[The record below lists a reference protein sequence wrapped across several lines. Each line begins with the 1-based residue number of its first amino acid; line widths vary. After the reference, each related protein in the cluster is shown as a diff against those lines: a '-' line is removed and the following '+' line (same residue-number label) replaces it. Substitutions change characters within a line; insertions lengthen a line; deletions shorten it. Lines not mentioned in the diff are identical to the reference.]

1 MDRVG
6 RIMAPECE
14 PFYLNS
20 DVESEDGRRNGH
32 TAEMVSTWSEHWDSD
47 CQSLVEFHSIE
58 LTPKW
63 VSFIRQ
69 GKLLKY
75 GFILI

>member
-1 MDRVG
+1 MYYG
-6 RIMAPECE
+6 SI
-14 PFYLNS
+14 Y
-20 DVESEDGRRNGH
+20 
-32 TAEMVSTWSEHWDSD
+32 TAEMVSTWSEHFDPD
-47 CQSLVEFHSIE
+47 CQSLVEFHTIE